1 MGRGKI
7 YPQLLLGTHTHSVSM
22 SRGLPRVRLAT
33 TENPIIPRLVPPSPL
48 VLLFMVGTWELL
60 YQGPQYP
67 WKCHTAI
74 LSDTFREHVA
84 CHPFFFPV
92 SVLSFPW
99 ALLTHKVSALTTPS
113 SGPSASSL
121 QWAQLPLL
129 SALQKTSEAKKYR
142 LAIGMWR
149 WDRENIGRKPNC
161 LNKLFCP
168 MQYCM
173 AISVILYSQAN

>member
-22 SRGLPRVRLAT
+22 SLGLPRIRLAT
-33 TENPIIPRLVPPSPL
+33 TENLIIPRLVPPSPL

-74 LSDTFREHVA
+74 LSDTFREHVVH
-84 CHPFFFPV
+84 HPFFFPV

-99 ALLTHKVSALTTPS
+99 ALLTHKVSALT
-113 SGPSASSL
+113 A
-121 QWAQLPLL
+121 PLL
-129 SALQKTSEAKKYR
+129 LLDPLHPHFNELSYLCFPPC
-142 LAIGMWR
+142 
-149 WDRENIGRKPNC
+149 RKPLRQRNTGC
-161 LNKLFCP
+161 L
-168 MQYCM
+168 
-173 AISVILYSQAN
+173 